1 MATQAEKIKSDLD
14 TLAKDVKGKAR
25 SAYTKSSK
33 VAGEMGDLTK
43 QNVEAVSQSGAILG
57 KGIKSI
63 GSDMI
68 EDSRAAIATFGDDI
82 KAFAA
87 VKSPSDVFKLQGELV
102 ARNFDAA
109 LSFGAKNARALREL
123 SSNMFSP
130 LTSRAKANYETVKDV
145 FSSAPPA
152 SKAGSAGS
160 QTAA

>member
-14 TLAKDVKGKAR
+14 TLAKDVKGKTR
-25 SAYTKSSK
+25 SVYTKSSK
-33 VAGEMGDLTK
+33 IAGEMGDLTK
-43 QNVEAVSQSGAILG
+43 QNVEAISQSGATLG
-57 KGIKSI
+57 KGIKSL

-87 VKSPSDVFKLQGELV
+87 VKSPSDVFKLQGEV
-102 ARNFDAA
+102 AARNFDAA
-109 LSFGAKNARALREL
+109 LSFGAKNARALRDL

-130 LTSRAKANYETVKDV
+130 LTSRAKANYETVTDA
-145 FSSAPPA
+145 FSSARPA
-152 SKAGSAGS
+152 GKAASAGN